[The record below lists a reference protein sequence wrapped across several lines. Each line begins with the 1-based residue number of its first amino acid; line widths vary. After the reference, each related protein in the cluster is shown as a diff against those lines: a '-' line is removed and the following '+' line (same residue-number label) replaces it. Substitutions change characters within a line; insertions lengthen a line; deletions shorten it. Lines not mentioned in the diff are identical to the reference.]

1 MQEQLFS
8 KQEIEKIIK
17 EATTRQK
24 RYLDTIV
31 LDGKATQTSIHTIS
45 PVKHV
50 IFTEGNEYTGYKHLR
65 ERHSQHVY
73 KNYWITADD
82 GIIKI
87 DRPSKFHPDI
97 APIHYTKI
105 ADAIFSPENKN
116 ITKNHLPEL
125 FDKYTGLYLHK
136 DNPPEKLH
144 LLTYK
149 DTSIVHTMYP
159 DKKKHNLKAVA
170 KFGKGHVKSTRV
182 LIGTHADLIV
192 PYEDQNGVVRYSIL
206 IRKFYQEQMERVFI
220 QEHCE
225 NGEPEYLILLGERTI
240 DNFDSFDHPIMSYFQ
255 HRDLIDYER
264 IINQL
269 AEGVESIQIDP
280 STFRW

>member
-1 MQEQLFS
+1 MQEKLFLKS
-8 KQEIEKIIK
+8 EIEAIVK
-17 EATTRQK
+17 EAIMQER
-24 RYLDTIV
+24 RYLNTIV
-31 LDGKATQTSIHTIS
+31 CDGKATETSIHTIS
-45 PVKHV
+45 PVKRL

-73 KNYWITADD
+73 KNYWISAEN
-82 GIIKI
+82 GMIKL

-97 APIHYTKI
+97 APIHYPKI

-116 ITKNHLPEL
+116 VTKNHRPEL
-125 FDKYTGLYLHK
+125 FDKYTGLYVHK

-149 DTSIVHTMYP
+149 DTRVVHTMYP

-170 KFGKGHVKSTRV
+170 KFGKGHVKAIRV
-182 LIGTHADLIV
+182 LIGSHADLIV
-192 PYEDQNGVVRYSIL
+192 PYEDPNGIIRYSIL
-206 IRKFYQEQMERVFI
+206 VRKFYQEQMERVFI
-220 QEHCE
+220 QEHDK
-225 NGEPEYLILLGERTI
+225 NGKPEYLILLGEREI
-240 DNFDSFDHPIMSYFQ
+240 NDLDSFDHDRMSDFQ

-269 AEGVESIQIDP
+269 SAGTENIQIDP

>member
-8 KQEIEKIIK
+8 KQEIQKIIK
-17 EATTRQK
+17 EATTREK

-31 LDGKATQTSIHTIS
+31 LDGKATETSIHTIS
-45 PVKHV
+45 PVKRV
-50 IFTEGNEYTGYKHLR
+50 IFTEGNEHTGYKHLR

-73 KNYWITADD
+73 KNYWITDEN
-82 GIIKI
+82 GIIRL

-116 ITKNHLPEL
+116 VTKNHRPEL
-125 FDKYTGLYLHK
+125 FDKYTGLYVHK

-149 DTSIVHTMYP
+149 DTRIVHTMYP

-170 KFGKGHVKSTRV
+170 KFGKVHVKSTRV
-182 LIGTHADLIV
+182 LIGNHADLIV
-192 PYEDQNGVVRYSIL
+192 PYEDQNGIVRYSIL
-206 IRKFYQEQMERVFI
+206 IRKFYQEQMERAFI
-220 QEHCE
+220 QEHDK
-225 NGEPEYLILLGERTI
+225 NGEPEYLILLGERKI
-240 DNFDSFDHPIMSYFQ
+240 NNFDSFDHPMMSYFQ